1 MEVAASTQ
9 PATVNIRLRLCA
21 FRAAALGFLNGPSC
35 WFFLLFTFFATKLLF
50 ARLPWH
56 TPVVETDNP
65 TLCDPLPRQAPCG
78 LPACQ
83 QLLRDA
89 RQQIGFYKALHQRAV
104 QREAKLK
111 EQLAHGQT
119 ECDARLAQRD
129 REHQQHTAELE
140 AEVRLLKQPLYG
152 RRSEAHHVP
161 NTLAGD
167 APAPDDAPNHAAAAP
182 RPAPRPPAPP

>member
-65 TLCDPLPRQAPCG
+65 TLSDPLPPQAPSA

-83 QLLRDA
+83 QLLPDA
-89 RQQIGFYKALHQRAV
+89 RQQIGFYKALHQRATHAEPNL
-104 QREAKLK
+104 QN
-111 EQLAHGQT
+111 HMTPPQT
-119 ECDARLAQRD
+119 DSD
-129 REHQQHTAELE
+129 H
-140 AEVRLLKQPLYG
+140 
-152 RRSEAHHVP
+152 
-161 NTLAGD
+161 
-167 APAPDDAPNHAAAAP
+167 AP
-182 RPAPRPPAPP
+182 